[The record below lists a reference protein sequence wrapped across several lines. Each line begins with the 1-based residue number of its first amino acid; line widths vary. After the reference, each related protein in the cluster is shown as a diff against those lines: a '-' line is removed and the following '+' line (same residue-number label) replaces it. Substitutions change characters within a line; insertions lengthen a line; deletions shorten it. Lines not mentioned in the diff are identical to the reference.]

1 MNRRIWTSTDTQK
14 PCMCSFC
21 ALTTTKSYKMSPQ
34 MPLFIPITSK
44 ISANNNNLSCSILR
58 RRRTCSISTSTST
71 LSLATTK
78 IHRMSPQMPLSFL
91 PFLKRGSIKSKDKNG
106 SMNNWTIILDY
117 SLTDKNMEL
126 KMWRKK
132 NSSCAR
138 KQIESIT
145 TTSWWGSQCSKF
157 SAPYSYL
164 NGCKQEFSNILQKLP
179 KIGQKCSLACGLAA
193 GRPIRGVCPNCRLTL
208 HSAANSAFMTCL
220 TNYVIIWG
228 ANSPT
233 TSTSTSTSGIWEANF
248 NTNTIVSVTHLWYNW

>member
-1 MNRRIWTSTDTQK
+1 MNRRIWRSTDTQK
-14 PCMCSFC
+14 PCMCSFW
-21 ALTTTKSYKMSPQ
+21 APTTTKSYKMSPQ
-34 MPLFIPITSK
+34 MPLFIPISSK

-132 NSSCAR
+132 NQVAR
-138 KQIESIT
+138 AKKLNLLPQLHDEGLNVGNFPLLIHTWMDANKNFPIFCKKFQELVKSVAWHAAWRLVARLGAFVQIVGSHCTRPPILP
-145 TTSWWGSQCSKF
+145 SWPAS
-157 SAPYSYL
+157 
-164 NGCKQEFSNILQKLP
+164 
-179 KIGQKCSLACGLAA
+179 
-193 GRPIRGVCPNCRLTL
+193 PI
-208 HSAANSAFMTCL
+208 M
-220 TNYVIIWG
+220 
-228 ANSPT
+228 
-233 TSTSTSTSGIWEANF
+233 
-248 NTNTIVSVTHLWYNW
+248 